1 MNTEST
7 TSTSTAHRGSGRPVG
22 AVYADREAGHLDI
35 LVATMAIVTVLSGIG
50 AGKGVHFGTIP
61 GTSFE
66 IITDGA
72 FFLFPLAYIC
82 GDMISELYGPRAALR
97 AVLASFAF
105 SFLAVIFYII
115 LIALPAFPSDFG
127 AEHQAALE
135 LVVGPLW
142 QISLAGFAGFLAGQT
157 LNTQV
162 VTRMKARMGERG
174 LLARLFS
181 SSGLGELVDTV
192 IFCTIAAP
200 VLGITTFGQWF
211 SYTLLGLLYK
221 VLVQYAL
228 VPVSSAIIRRLKAT
242 NPSYQAKLAQLSAS
256 GTAA

>member
-1 MNTEST
+1 M
-7 TSTSTAHRGSGRPVG
+7 
-22 AVYADREAGHLDI
+22 DI
-35 LVATMAIVTVLSGIG
+35 LVATMAIVSVLSGIG
-50 AGKGVHFGTIP
+50 AGKGVHFGTLP

-82 GDMISELYGPRAALR
+82 GDMISEIYGPRVAMR
-97 AVLASFAF
+97 AVITSFAF
-105 SFLAVIFYII
+105 SFLAVLFYIV
-115 LIALPAFPSDFG
+115 LIALPAFPGEYG

-135 LVVGPLW
+135 MVVGPLW
-142 QISLAGFAGFLAGQT
+142 QIALAGFAGFLAGQT
-157 LNTQV
+157 VNTQV
-162 VTRMKARMGERG
+162 VTRMKERMGERG
-174 LLARLFS
+174 LIARLFS
-181 SSGLGELVDTV
+181 SSGLGETVDTV

-221 VLVQYAL
+221 VIVQYAL

-242 NPSYQAKLAQLSAS
+242 NSSYQKHLAEQR
-256 GTAA
+256 TQREKAAAVA